1 MSIYSVTPLLRKEEN
16 RIEGKTIWY
25 KMDALQPTGSFK
37 VRGME
42 NAAKKAFN
50 QGCKSILS
58 SSGGNA
64 GMAVAYVGRALGLPV
79 KVVLPESTPHSVVRA
94 LENLNAEVEINGA
107 EWDDS
112 HCYCLGLCEKDKS
125 VAYIPPFDL
134 LEIWEGHA
142 TIVDEL
148 KEQCTEQP
156 DLIICSVGGGGL
168 VNGIVA
174 GCKRN
179 GWNKTDIL
187 AVETIGADSLNTA
200 FDAKKL
206 ISLPAITSVAKSLGA
221 RCVSKQTL
229 DYALSGRIIP
239 FRVTDEQA
247 VNACRCFADEMRVL
261 VEPACGASLA
271 VVYDNM
277 DILERYNNIVIEI
290 CGGSK
295 VHLCDFVA

>member
-1 MSIYSVTPLLRKEEN
+1 MSIFIKTPLLKKEED
-16 RIEGKTIWY
+16 RLEGKNIWY

-42 NAAKKAFN
+42 NAARKAARK
-50 QGCKSILS
+50 GCRKLLS

-79 KVVLPESTPHSVVRA
+79 KVVLPQSTPKPVAAA
-94 LENLNAEVEINGA
+94 LENLGAEVEIKGA

-112 HCYCLGLCEKDKS
+112 NIYCLSLCEEDNTI
-125 VAYIPPFDL
+125 AYLPPFDL
-134 LEIWEGHA
+134 PEIWDGHA
-142 TIVDEL
+142 TLVDEL
-148 KEQCTEQP
+148 KEQLPKQP

-168 VNGIVA
+168 VNGVVA

-179 GWNKTDIL
+179 GWEQTDIL

-200 FDAKKL
+200 FDAKEL
-206 ISLPAITSVAKSLGA
+206 ISIPAITSAAKSLGA
-221 RCVSKQTL
+221 RTVSKQTFE
-229 DYALSGRIIP
+229 YAMSGRILP
-239 FRVTDEQA
+239 VRVTDEQA
-247 VNACRCFADEMRVL
+247 LHASRRFADEMRVL

-271 VVYDNM
+271 VMYENLE
-277 DILERYNNIVIEI
+277 ILRNYKNIVIEI

-295 VHLCDFVA
+295 VHLEDFV

>member
-1 MSIYSVTPLLRKEEN
+1 MSVFFNTPLLRKEEN
-16 RIEGKTIWY
+16 KIEGKTIWY

-42 NAAKKAFN
+42 NAARKAAER
-50 QGCKSILS
+50 GCKKLLS

-64 GMAVAYVGRALGLPV
+64 GMAVAFVGRSLGLPV
-79 KVVLPESTPHSVVRA
+79 KVVLPKSTPHSVAGA
-94 LENLNAEVEINGA
+94 LKNLGAAVEINGA

-112 HCYCLGLCEKDKS
+112 HTYCLGLCEEDKTI
-125 VAYIPPFDL
+125 AYLPPFDL
-134 LEIWEGHA
+134 PEIWDGHA

-148 KEQCTEQP
+148 KKQCEEQP

-174 GCKRN
+174 GCSRN
-179 GWNKTDIL
+179 GWDKTDIL
-187 AVETIGADSLNTA
+187 AVETIGADSLNAA

-221 RCVSKQTL
+221 RCVSRQAF
-229 DYALSGRIIP
+229 DYAVSGRIIP
-239 FRVTDEQA
+239 VRVTDEQA
-247 VNACRCFADEMRVL
+247 VNACRRFADEMRVL

-271 VVYDNM
+271 VMYENM
-277 DILERYNNIVIEI
+277 SILNKYRNIVIEI

-295 VHLCDFVA
+295 VHLNDFS